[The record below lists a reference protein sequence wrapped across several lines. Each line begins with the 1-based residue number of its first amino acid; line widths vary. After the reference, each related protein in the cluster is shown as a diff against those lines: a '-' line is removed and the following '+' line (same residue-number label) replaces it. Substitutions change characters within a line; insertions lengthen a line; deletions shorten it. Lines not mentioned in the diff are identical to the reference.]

1 MSCILPITK
10 CTSQYIDGSYRPMRH
25 YSTSTLYIT
34 YFYITIHSCFIS
46 PSSTSQYNHYD
57 ASYCH
62 LYTKIQRY
70 NDISYGQL
78 LQHNTTIHH
87 IANFYS
93 TMHWCFLSTHLQHNN
108 SMLHIDH
115 NTWTA
120 MLHNAYL
127 YNTITIQHCHFY
139 TTINRSYRLVL
150 KKGIWECV

>member
-1 MSCILPITK
+1 MCHAYCQLLNVHHNISMVHIAQCDIIVHRRFILP
-10 CTSQYIDGSYRPMRH
+10 
-25 YSTSTLYIT
+25 TSTLQYI
-34 YFYITIHSCFIS
+34 H
-46 PSSTSQYNHYD
+46 
-57 ASYCH
+57 ASYRRLLH
-62 LYTKIQRY
+62 HNTIIMMLHIATSTPKY